1 MIWMIWHLQRE
12 RRRRYNARM
21 EENGREPQRGLFGV
35 ENGVVGYL
43 VIALAI
49 VAAVCLMLG

>member
-1 MIWMIWHLQRE
+1 MIWHLQRE

-21 EENGREPQRGLFGV
+21 EKNGREPQRGLFGV

>member
-1 MIWMIWHLQRE
+1 
-12 RRRRYNARM
+12 M

-35 ENGVVGYL
+35 ENGAVGCL

>member
-1 MIWMIWHLQRE
+1 MKIELYQITVR
-12 RRRRYNARM
+12 NVF
-21 EENGREPQRGLFGV
+21 NGYQNND